1 MKFKNGEVYDGHW
14 KGDLMD
20 GKGVYYFNNGDKID
34 GLWINGKYEES
45 GKNVFEEDNERNSS
59 FWEKSNIQ

>member
-1 MKFKNGEVYDGHW
+1 
-14 KGDLMD
+14 MD
-20 GKGVYYFNNGDKID
+20 GKGIYYFNNREKID